1 MAKRIIVDSPNEKLP
16 SKLNTTWTAII
27 AGCTL
32 LSMGFGAGFYISNVL
47 SKIEINE
54 IKQAHNQKLYDQKKD
69 FDSKVEELVHEKHL
83 LEIENGKLSRK

>member
-1 MAKRIIVDSPNEKLP
+1 MAKKPIVDSPKEKLP
-16 SKLNTTWTAII
+16 SKLNTTWAAII
-27 AGCTL
+27 AACTL

-54 IKQAHNQKLYDQKKD
+54 IKQTHNQKLYDQKKD